1 MYATD
6 FWRDTVRRLD
16 PRTLR
21 VTATLQLKLPFFIV
35 TSTRRDN
42 AFLPEQ
48 VAVGD
53 GSVWVASDRGALAR
67 ADPHL
72 RRLTAMVRLP
82 SDAFQAIATAP
93 GTVWLSESLLG
104 LYRVSAKTNRV
115 VARIPIGPADGRF
128 VPVQLLPAGK
138 WLLAIGEWTNA
149 GTLTKRDGLVRLD
162 PARNRVEAVTPLPP
176 GQLTAAYGGGSLWV
190 GRVNSALLE
199 KIDPDSGKVLR
210 RLRARVGLALAF
222 AGGSLW
228 TSFRDGKLPPA
239 ATRMS
244 PVASRLT
251 AVLLAASVVFV
262 AAPLARAGG
271 DFVDL
276 AVGSSRVWFVGRAG
290 RACTRRSQ
298 RAHAREP
305 APGRGV
311 LPAKR
316 RARGWGGLGRERR
329 ERLRLGHT
337 HPHRCPHGQEARA
350 LAEGR

>member
-1 MYATD
+1 MPHRSILGCLVLAAAVAAAAPAFGSGTSPPRSLRLGGMPLQLVSAQGGLWVLTCDRGCSGQGSHSVGRVVEIDPHTGQNVASARLARPGAIAVAQGGVYATD

-228 TSFRDGKLPPA
+228 TSFRDGSLHRLP
-239 ATRMS
+239 
-244 PVASRLT
+244 L
-251 AVLLAASVVFV
+251 
-262 AAPLARAGG
+262 
-271 DFVDL
+271 
-276 AVGSSRVWFVGRAG
+276 
-290 RACTRRSQ
+290 
-298 RAHAREP
+298 E
-305 APGRGV
+305 
-311 LPAKR
+311 
-316 RARGWGGLGRERR
+316 
-329 ERLRLGHT
+329 
-337 HPHRCPHGQEARA
+337 
-350 LAEGR
+350 